1 MKKIVLLRTIL
12 IINLIIFIYAL
23 CANNLFELKI
33 AEIWFFLALFL
44 ISIPLIV
51 KSYLFYVDASLYIGS
66 CLFFCAIIGFIS
78 RIFLIDFSVIYPL
91 YIFSLGFASL
101 MVFLNFRQNIHF
113 ILFAIISIEVIIL
126 YIRKAQLISST
137 AFYIVNIG
145 YLIILFMMVMNRVSK
160 TSRRVK

>member
-1 MKKIVLLRTIL
+1 MKKIVLLKAIL
-12 IINLIIFIYAL
+12 IINLIIFIFAL
-23 CANNLFELKI
+23 CTNKFFELKI

-51 KSYLFYVDASLYIGS
+51 KSYLFYVDASLYMGS

-78 RIFLIDFSVIYPL
+78 RIFLIDLSVIYPL